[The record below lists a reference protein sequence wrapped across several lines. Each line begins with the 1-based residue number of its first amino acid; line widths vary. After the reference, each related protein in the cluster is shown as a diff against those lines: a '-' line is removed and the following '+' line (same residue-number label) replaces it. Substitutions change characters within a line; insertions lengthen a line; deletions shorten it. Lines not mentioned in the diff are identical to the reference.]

1 MKWALVLKNAVG
13 EAKET
18 TVGIAVIDGTNLRVL
33 RVQDHLRRMGLGAE
47 FMRLLTA
54 QREVRGVDIRPGHY
68 GLLGVV
74 TKREAEE
81 SATELDAMLR
91 KQRRTR
97 QSQSRHPA

>member
-1 MKWALVLKNAVG
+1 
-13 EAKET
+13 
-18 TVGIAVIDGTNLRVL
+18 VL

-47 FMRLLTA
+47 FMRLLIA

-68 GLLGVV
+68 GLAGIV

-81 SATELDAMLR
+81 SDAELDAMLR
-91 KQRRTR
+91 RQRRTR